1 MEWVLGTLCFVFCGA
16 AGVAY
21 AVWHHRR
28 AAVMIDRWAKE
39 QGLRVVSRDVRH
51 HRPNRSEAEVP
62 RKGTAQGQPSWW
74 KTSHVDAVYQVTV
87 EDAEGRKRTA
97 FVRCGCYLWG
107 LSCDQ
112 VTAKWDKQ
120 NGVV

>member
-1 MEWVLGTLCFVFCGA
+1 MEWVLGTLCFVCCVA
-16 AGVAY
+16 AAVAY

-28 AAVMIDRWAKE
+28 AAAMIDRWAKE
-39 QGLRVVSRDVRH
+39 QGLRVVGRDVRH
-51 HRPNRSEAEVP
+51 HRP
-62 RKGTAQGQPSWW
+62 KPSWW

-112 VTAKWDKQ
+112 VTVKWDKED
-120 NGVV
+120 GAV